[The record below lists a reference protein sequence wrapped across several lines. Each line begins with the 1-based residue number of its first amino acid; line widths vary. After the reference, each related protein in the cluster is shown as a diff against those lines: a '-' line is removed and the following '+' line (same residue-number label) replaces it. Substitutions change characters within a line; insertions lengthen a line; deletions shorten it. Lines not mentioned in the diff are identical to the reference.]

1 MKELLDNLILEE
13 DIVKQLI
20 EIDNDKM
27 NTKISYQDYYDA
39 IKELVESDSK
49 ELLLSN
55 NSLFITEGNP
65 LITLNILNKIRSTS
79 YDVVIFINQ
88 GYVGMNKW
96 LINQFYKIVG
106 NGNIELDTG
115 INYNEYITMGYKVV
129 PVGEDELIDQV
140 MEDFYGE

>member
-1 MKELLDNLILEE
+1 MKELLDNLILEKN
-13 DIVKQLI
+13 IVEQLI

-27 NTKISYQDYYDA
+27 NTKLSFQNYYDA
-39 IKELVESDSK
+39 IKFLLDKDSK
-49 ELLLSN
+49 ELLLNS

-65 LITLNILNKIRSTS
+65 LVTLDILRCVMSTS
-79 YDVVIFINQ
+79 YNVVIFVNQ

-106 NGNIELDTG
+106 NGNIELDAG
-115 INYNEYITMGYKVV
+115 INYNNYINSEYKVI
-129 PVGEDELIDQV
+129 PVGEEGLTSQV

>member
-1 MKELLDNLILEE
+1 MKELLDNLILEK
-13 DIVKQLI
+13 DIVEQLI

-27 NTKISYQDYYDA
+27 NTKLSFQNYYDA
-39 IKELVESDSK
+39 IKFLLDKDSK
-49 ELLLSN
+49 ELLLNN

-65 LITLNILNKIRSTS
+65 LVTLDILRSVMRTS
-79 YDVVIFINQ
+79 YNVVIFINQ

-115 INYNEYITMGYKVV
+115 INYNNYINSEYKVI
-129 PVGEDELIDQV
+129 PVGEEGLTSQV

>member
-1 MKELLDNLILEE
+1 MKELLDNLILEK

-27 NTKISYQDYYDA
+27 NTKINFQNYYDA
-39 IKELVESDSK
+39 IKFLLDKDSK
-49 ELLLSN
+49 ELLLNN

-65 LITLNILNKIRSTS
+65 LITIDILKKVMSTS
-79 YDVVIFINQ
+79 YNVVIFVNQ

-96 LINQFYKIVG
+96 LINQFYKIVD

-115 INYNEYITMGYKVV
+115 INYNEYINMGYKVI
-129 PVGEDELIDQV
+129 PVGEDELINQV

>member
-1 MKELLDNLILEE
+1 MKELLDNLILEK

-27 NTKISYQDYYDA
+27 NTKINFQNYYDV
-39 IKELVESDSK
+39 IKELVGRDSK
-49 ELLLSN
+49 ELLLDS

-65 LITLNILNKIRSTS
+65 LITIDILRSVMSTS
-79 YDVVIFINQ
+79 YNVVIFINQ

-106 NGNIELDTG
+106 NGNIELDAG
-115 INYNEYITMGYKVV
+115 INYNEYVNMGYKVV
-129 PVGEDELIDQV
+129 PVGEDELINQV

>member
-1 MKELLDNLILEE
+1 MKELLDNLILEK

-27 NTKISYQDYYDA
+27 NTKISFQNYYDA

-65 LITLNILNKIRSTS
+65 LITLNILNKIRNTS

-88 GYVGMNKW
+88 GYIGMNKW

-129 PVGEDELIDQV
+129 PVGEDGLINQV

>member
-1 MKELLDNLILEE
+1 MKELLDNLILEK

-27 NTKISYQDYYDA
+27 NTKINFQNYYDA
-39 IKELVESDSK
+39 IKELVEKDSK
-49 ELLLSN
+49 ELLLNN

-65 LITLNILNKIRSTS
+65 LITIDILRNVMNTS
-79 YDVVIFINQ
+79 YNVVIFINQ

-96 LINQFYKIVG
+96 LMNQFYKIVG

-115 INYNEYITMGYKVV
+115 INYNEYINIGYKVI
-129 PVGEDELIDQV
+129 PVGEEGLINQV

>member
-27 NTKISYQDYYDA
+27 NTKISFQNYYDA
-39 IKELVESDSK
+39 IKELVESASK

-88 GYVGMNKW
+88 GYIGMNKW

-115 INYNEYITMGYKVV
+115 INYNEYITMEYKVV

>member
-1 MKELLDNLILEE
+1 MKELLDNLILEK

-27 NTKISYQDYYDA
+27 NTKINFQNYYDA
-39 IKELVESDSK
+39 IKELVEKDSK
-49 ELLLSN
+49 ELLLNN

-65 LITLNILNKIRSTS
+65 LITIDILRNVMNTS
-79 YDVVIFINQ
+79 YNVVIFINQ

-96 LINQFYKIVG
+96 LMNQFYKIVG

-115 INYNEYITMGYKVV
+115 INYNNYINNEYKVI
-129 PVGEDELIDQV
+129 PVGEEGLINQV